1 MFGAGFYRGHK
12 RAQERTNTRRAKVFD
27 AFQRW
32 KADNPYATAADF
44 QNAVR
49 AIGGGDL
56 TVANSLPGQQAIQR
70 MASENQRRKAEA
82 EEQKRFEG
90 MERKLRYQ
98 NSLYSAVGNAI
109 NIMGDKADPATVAA
123 QLGIPVEQVKPAFD
137 QAKAQAQKAQA
148 DEQRRLFNDGMKYF
162 DQLLDQGLRAGLR
175 GEDLTNFAQGGFN
188 EWAQGNGLNIS
199 SGNIGGNASA
209 EQSAMDARLSRA
221 SMLSDAADEQ
231 DAATAYNA
239 LIAGTST
246 DAFRRQVLEDPA
258 AAINNLIA
266 GTQLEMNDTVTAMV
280 REKLEASTQAIAEN
294 IRAELLEA
302 ATADATA
309 IYDEYRAEAP
319 NAVVD
324 TTQIQESTR
333 AELARRGHDQSLI
346 DEAVATVDSNAVP
359 GMRLEYNALHQ
370 PPDPADVI
378 NAAIANRAEQARA
391 VVQAMTG
398 KPNQN
403 GQMIFAGQPYNVGTL
418 DPALIA
424 DALADVYFE
433 TPSEAADIVN
443 AMTQEILRIK
453 DKEKGRTATK
463 EDLLAVVPE
472 QFTRFSNYI
481 AGQQDT
487 FLTEIN
493 DNFASTAE
501 LIETDLLRLQ
511 GTDQNYGDLDIT
523 MDGIA
528 EASGNKAVLDQI
540 DMALDEEIAG
550 AQAHLAAFE
559 AGAINLDKM
568 TGIDPQTRLAF
579 GQVLDRDAYAAAV
592 RGRIVELEQRQK
604 QVNKARVKAQ
614 PNGDQNPRTLSNPDP
629 INSFITIGRQSFPV
643 SVPGTKVFFTE
654 AIEAMD
660 TKPDAYK
667 AFEDSLLQTLQ
678 LAAEDTKDSPGLAT
692 GAPTL
697 YKAITGPVADER
709 VVRGMAEALEAFDYL
724 NALPTSSRSM
734 TNGNTNYRQTIT
746 GLGIADDFGS
756 SFYIDD
762 AEKDGHAQ
770 AYALSWFMDAISGM
784 DEETQQVLGAEFAAV
799 LRALDRPGGNARND
813 LSGGLRTLDLPRFR
827 ESAF

>member
-1 MFGAGFYRGHK
+1 M
-12 RAQERTNTRRAKVFD
+12 FD

-109 NIMGDKADPATVAA
+109 SIMGDKADPATVAA

-209 EQSAMDARLSRA
+209 EQSAIDARLSRA

-359 GMRLEYNALHQ
+359 GMKLEYNALHQ
-370 PPDPADVI
+370 PADPADVI
-378 NAAIANRAEQARA
+378 NAAIAGRAQAA
-391 VVQAMTG
+391 GEIVSAMTG
-398 KPNQN
+398 KVNKDGVP
-403 GQMIFAGQPYNVGTL
+403 IFGTEVVVTGSL

-424 DALADVYFE
+424 DALADINYGDN
-433 TPSEAADIVN
+433 PALAQDIATFMAKTMMEMKAGKN
-443 AMTQEILRIK
+443 GA
-453 DKEKGRTATK
+453 TATK
-463 EDLLAVVPE
+463 EQLIKAVTDKFEVD
-472 QFTRFSNYI
+472 TFSGYI
-481 AGQQDT
+481 ADYRDT
-487 FLTEIN
+487 LLMEI
-493 DNFASTAE
+493 DDDFASTTE
-501 LIETDLLRLQ
+501 LIKTDLERQ
-511 GTDQNYGDLDIT
+511 EAIDQNYGDLDIT

-528 EASGNKAVLDQI
+528 KASGDKPMLDQI
-540 DMALDEEIAG
+540 DMALDEMIAD

-559 AGAINLDKM
+559 MGAISLDKM
-568 TGIDPQTRLAF
+568 TGIDPQARLAF
-579 GQVLDRDAYAAAV
+579 GQVLDRGAYAAAV
-592 RGRIVELEQRQK
+592 RERIVELERRQK
-604 QVNKARVKAQ
+604 QVNEARVKAQ
-614 PNGDQNPRTLSNPDP
+614 PNGDQNVRTLSNPDP
-629 INSFITIGRQSFPV
+629 INSFITIGRQNFPV

-678 LAAEDTKDSPGLAT
+678 LAAEDTQDSPGLAT

-697 YKAITGPVADER
+697 YKTITGPVADER

-734 TNGNTNYRQTIT
+734 TNGNTNYRQIIT

-784 DEETQQVLGAEFAAV
+784 DEQMQQVLGAEFAAV

>member
-1 MFGAGFYRGHK
+1 MFGVGFTQGFQEGR
-12 RAQERTNTRRAKVFD
+12 ERTRNRRAKVFD

-109 NIMGDKADPATVAA
+109 SIMGDKADPATVAA

-280 REKLEASTQAIAEN
+280 REKLEASTQTIAEN

-370 PPDPADVI
+370 PADPADVI

-472 QFTRFSNYI
+472 QFTRFSNY
-481 AGQQDT
+481 
-487 FLTEIN
+487 
-493 DNFASTAE
+493 
-501 LIETDLLRLQ
+501 
-511 GTDQNYGDLDIT
+511 
-523 MDGIA
+523 
-528 EASGNKAVLDQI
+528 
-540 DMALDEEIAG
+540 
-550 AQAHLAAFE
+550 
-559 AGAINLDKM
+559 
-568 TGIDPQTRLAF
+568 
-579 GQVLDRDAYAAAV
+579 
-592 RGRIVELEQRQK
+592 
-604 QVNKARVKAQ
+604 
-614 PNGDQNPRTLSNPDP
+614 
-629 INSFITIGRQSFPV
+629 
-643 SVPGTKVFFTE
+643 
-654 AIEAMD
+654 
-660 TKPDAYK
+660 
-667 AFEDSLLQTLQ
+667 
-678 LAAEDTKDSPGLAT
+678 
-692 GAPTL
+692 
-697 YKAITGPVADER
+697 
-709 VVRGMAEALEAFDYL
+709 
-724 NALPTSSRSM
+724 
-734 TNGNTNYRQTIT
+734 
-746 GLGIADDFGS
+746 
-756 SFYIDD
+756 
-762 AEKDGHAQ
+762 
-770 AYALSWFMDAISGM
+770 
-784 DEETQQVLGAEFAAV
+784 
-799 LRALDRPGGNARND
+799 
-813 LSGGLRTLDLPRFR
+813 
-827 ESAF
+827 